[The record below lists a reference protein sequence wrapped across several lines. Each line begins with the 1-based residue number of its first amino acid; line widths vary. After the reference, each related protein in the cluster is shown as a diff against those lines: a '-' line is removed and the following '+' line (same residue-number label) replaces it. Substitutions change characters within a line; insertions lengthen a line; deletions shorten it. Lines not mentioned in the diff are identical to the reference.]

1 MVYKMV
7 TAMPDEPGSERPP
20 RGRTTRETRRGR
32 GRRAL
37 QVLIA
42 FIACVFIVDGI
53 FGERGLLEK
62 LRARRQYQAL
72 TMEIGRLRQENGLL
86 REQAR
91 RLREDPRTIEEV
103 ARREL
108 GLIREGEL
116 VFLIK
121 DVPSPTAAPR

>member
-1 MVYKMV
+1 M
-7 TAMPDEPGSERPP
+7 SEQSGKT
-20 RGRTTRETRRGR
+20 GRSTTRPARGVVGR
-32 GRRAL
+32 GRRL
-37 QVLIA
+37 MQIA
-42 FIACVFIVDGI
+42 IGFIACVVVVDAV

-62 LRARRQYQAL
+62 LRVRQQSQAL
-72 TMEIGRLRQENGLL
+72 LNDIGRLRQENARL

-116 VFLIK
+116 VFIIK
-121 DVPSPTAAPR
+121 DVPSPPHPPR